1 MTERKPPGMNF
12 TSWID
17 QQISEAA
24 DRGAF
29 ENLPGAGKPLP
40 PRPGNDD
47 GTAWIRDKLQRE
59 GVSADELLPPP
70 LKLRKERHR
79 LIEGVPAMRS
89 EQEVTDAVR
98 ELNRRIA
105 EWRRIPVGP
114 PVHVPLVDL
123 DAMLLDWRAAHPA
136 PRRTTQLGAETPSAA
151 RPPRAGRWRF
161 RGLRGR

>member
-24 DRGAF
+24 ERGAF

-98 ELNRRIA
+98 EL
-105 EWRRIPVGP
+105 
-114 PVHVPLVDL
+114 VDL